1 MDVGTY
7 CFDDSLHQ
15 MGTTGFC
22 EIFNA
27 PGEVVMPIIEMV
39 FFIIAL
45 VLMAWLVYELW
56 IA

>member
-15 MGTTGFC
+15 MGTTDFY

-45 VLMAWLVYELW
+45 VLIAWLVYELW